1 MTSLREEIYN
11 LTYEWCVEANY
22 ETHKF
27 IDELYQLFEKRI
39 DERYN
44 EFENH
49 RNEENI
55 IKTEFG
61 SGYLQGLRDV
71 KEILK

>member
-1 MTSLREEIYN
+1 MTTLREEITDYIEGIHAD
-11 LTYEWCVEANY
+11 YEPDICNVDVIL
-22 ETHKF
+22 K
-27 IDELYQLFEKRI
+27 IVEKRI